1 MGWRSVG
8 TRFRGDIQ
16 GLRAVAVLAVVAAHA
31 GVPFLPGGFVGV
43 DVFFVISGFLISGLL
58 FREVSEAGRV
68 SLASFWSRRARRI
81 LPAATVVT
89 LVTVAVAV
97 VGLSLIDA
105 RQVVV
110 DAIWSSLFAA
120 NVHFAQ
126 QDIYYFASGS
136 GTSPLQH
143 YWSLAV
149 EEQFYVVW
157 PLLLLAL
164 VGLSRI
170 GRKGTTHAHLPRTT
184 IAVAL
189 VLITATSFGWS
200 LHQTAEQPGSA
211 YFSTFTRAWELG
223 VGGLAALVAVP
234 LARVLHRHLLTV
246 LGIMG
251 VAAIVVACMAFTP
264 DTAFPGYSAALP
276 VLGTALLLVAGAGA
290 RSPATSHL
298 LDNAPMRTLG
308 DWSFSIYLWHWPAL
322 ILSEGLLGRP
332 LAAGETGLVVLAV
345 LGLSS
350 LTFHLVESPFRTG
363 RPARALRVPRALALY
378 PASLVLVGA
387 TCLVGWQWTAV
398 QGGETGDNPPITVAG
413 SHDDAVALVR
423 ASVDAARDEVAVPSD
438 LTPDLLELRDSI
450 ADVGDCDY
458 AEDVRALCPR
468 GATNG
473 ERTLVV
479 VGDSHARAWIPAFD
493 RIAVEGDWT
502 AYYLVKPQC
511 TAAHVLVA
519 PVNEARPFTEC
530 VAFQDWVIDMVSG
543 LEPDLVVV
551 ASSPPVNGVYDG
563 TARYEATDKVA
574 PLLADGYDELF
585 GELLGNAERVAL
597 LRDVPKSPDDPG
609 TCLTQGDPSLG
620 DCMFS
625 PVERSEILADVA
637 VQSAILT
644 GAEVVDPTPWLC
656 YEGDCPVVIGGT
668 LSYRDTDHI
677 TTEYAASL
685 AGALGRALDML

>member
-8 TRFRGDIQ
+8 TRFRGDVQ

-31 GVPFLPGGFVGV
+31 GVPFLSGGFIGV
-43 DVFFVISGFLISGLL
+43 DVFFVVSGFLISGLL
-58 FREVSEAGRV
+58 FREVTESGRV

-81 LPAATVVT
+81 LPAAT
-89 LVTVAVAV
+89 LVTVVTVVVALL
-97 VGLSLIDA
+97 GLSLIDA

-126 QDIYYFASGS
+126 QDVYYFVSGN

-157 PLLLLAL
+157 PLVILAL
-164 VGLSRI
+164 VALSRM
-170 GRKGTTHAHLPRTT
+170 GRKTRSRGPLPRTT
-184 IAVAL
+184 ILLTL
-189 VLITATSFGWS
+189 VVVTAASFAWS

-234 LARVLHRHLLTV
+234 LAQRLHRHLLTV
-246 LGIMG
+246 LGIAG
-251 VAAIVVACMAFTP
+251 LAGIVVASVAFTP

-276 VLGTALLLVAGAGA
+276 VLGTALLLLAGAGVGK
-290 RSPATSHL
+290 PLTSEL
-298 LDNAPMRTLG
+298 LDNRPMRAIG

-322 ILSEGLLGRP
+322 ILSEGFLGRP
-332 LAAGETGLVVLAV
+332 LLVWETCVVVAAVLAI
-345 LGLSS
+345 SA
-350 LTFHLVESPFRTG
+350 LTFRLVETPVRTG
-363 RPARALRVPRALALY
+363 RPARALRIPRALVLY

-387 TCLVGWQWTAV
+387 TCLAGWQWTAV

-413 SHDDAVALVR
+413 DHDDAVALVR

-438 LTPDLLELRDSI
+438 LTPDLLDLRESI

-468 GATNG
+468 GADNG
-473 ERTLVV
+473 SRTLVV

-493 RIAVEGDWT
+493 RISTEGDWT

-530 VAFQDWVIDMVSG
+530 VAFQDWVVDVVAS
-543 LEPDLVVV
+543 LQPDLVVV

-563 TARYEATDKVA
+563 SARYEATDKVA

-585 GELLGNAERVAL
+585 SELNNHAKRVAL

-609 TCLTQGDPSLG
+609 TCLTQGEPSLG
-620 DCMFS
+620 DCMFN
-625 PVERSEILADVA
+625 PVERSEILAEVA
-637 VQSAILT
+637 VQSALLT
-644 GAEVVDPTPWLC
+644 GTDVVDPTPWLC
-656 YEGDCPVVIGGT
+656 YDGDCPVVIGGT

>member
-8 TRFRGDIQ
+8 TRFRGDVQ
-16 GLRAVAVLAVVAAHA
+16 GLRAIAVLVVVAAHA
-31 GVPFLPGGFVGV
+31 GVPFLPGGFIGV
-43 DVFFVISGFLISGLL
+43 DVFFVVSGFLISGLL
-58 FREVSEAGRV
+58 FREVAESGRV

-89 LVTVAVAV
+89 IATVAASLVT
-97 VGLSLIDA
+97 LSLIDA

-110 DAIWSSLFAA
+110 DATWSSLFAA

-126 QDIYYFASGS
+126 QDIYYFTSGN
-136 GTSPLQH
+136 GTSPMQH

-157 PLLLLAL
+157 PLLLLGL
-164 VGLSRI
+164 VALSRA
-170 GRKGTTHAHLPRTT
+170 GRGRRADAPLPRTT
-184 IAVAL
+184 ILVAL
-189 VLITATSFGWS
+189 LIITAGSFAWS
-200 LHQTAEQPGSA
+200 LHQTVEQPGSA

-234 LARVLHRHLLTV
+234 LARRLHRHLLTLLGAVGLVGV
-246 LGIMG
+246 L
-251 VAAIVVACMAFTP
+251 VACVTFTP
-264 DTAFPGYSAALP
+264 TTAFPGYSAALP

-290 RSPATSHL
+290 HAPATSRL
-298 LDNAPMRTLG
+298 LDNAPMRAVG

-322 ILSEGLLGRP
+322 ILTEGLVGRQ
-332 LAAGETGLVVLAV
+332 LHLWEAGLVVAAV
-345 LGLSS
+345 LALSV
-350 LTFHLVESPFRTG
+350 LTFRYVETPFRSG
-363 RPARALRVPRALALY
+363 RPARALRIPRALALY

-387 TCLVGWQWTAV
+387 TCLAGWQWTAV
-398 QGGETGDNPPITVAG
+398 QGGETGDNPAITTAG

-423 ASVDAARDEVAVPSD
+423 ASVDAARGEVAVPSD
-438 LTPDLLELRDSI
+438 LTPDLLQLRDSI
-450 ADVGDCDY
+450 ADVGECDY
-458 AEDVRALCPR
+458 AEDVQALCPR
-468 GATNG
+468 GADNG
-473 ERTLVV
+473 DRTLVV
-479 VGDSHARAWIPAFD
+479 IGDSHARAWIPAFD
-493 RIAVEGDWT
+493 RIASEGDWT

-530 VAFQDWVIDMVSG
+530 VAFQDWVIDQVDT

-563 TARYEATDKVA
+563 AARYEATDKVA
-574 PLLADGYDELF
+574 PLLSAGYDELF
-585 GELLGNAERVAL
+585 ADLLGAAERVVL

-609 TCLTQGDPSLG
+609 TCLTEGEPSLG
-620 DCMFS
+620 DCMFN
-625 PVERSEILADVA
+625 PVERSEILAEVA
-637 VQSAILT
+637 VQSARAT

-656 YEGDCPVVIGGT
+656 YDGDCPVVIGGT